1 MPVGKNRF
9 PLLDVWGG
17 PKERGRQIGAAFGER
32 IAQTLFIYKA
42 YFARPDESLLPVAAH
57 FRGVID
63 SFNPQYSAEIEGIAE
78 GAEVDP
84 LWIYAL
90 NARSELLAALSASE
104 CTVVHYSG
112 TPFVGQNWDWSEKL
126 EDLVVL
132 IRSEDERGRRFL
144 TMTEPG
150 ILAKV
155 GLNDAGFCVCLNF
168 LPTPKQTNGLPS
180 HVLLR
185 ALLDA
190 GSWAEVEETIERAG
204 TGRSLNL
211 LVASADGR
219 SINIEYEGDAARR
232 MEAGGSATT
241 HTNHYLTCDAPVD
254 AELLENSTARL
265 DRIRALTASGTP
277 RDLARLKSVLSDQ
290 EHPEHAILAP
300 YKDSDGFLGRKGT
313 VCTIAMDLSQRLM
326 HIRRGNDPDNPFHQ
340 FPVMEKETALS
351 M

>member
-1 MPVGKNRF
+1 MPASKTRF
-9 PLLDVWGG
+9 PLIDVWGR
-17 PKERGRQIGAAFGER
+17 PEERGRQIGAAFGER
-32 IAQTLFIYKA
+32 IDRMLSLYRA
-42 YFARPDESLLPVAAH
+42 YFARPDEELLPVAAH
-57 FRGVID
+57 FRGVIGAFD
-63 SFNPQYSAEIEGIAE
+63 PHYAAEIEGIAE

-84 LWIYAL
+84 LWVYAL

-104 CTVVHYSG
+104 CTVVQYTG
-112 TPFVGQNWDWSEKL
+112 TPFAGQNWDWSEKL

-168 LPTPKQTNGLPS
+168 LPTPKPTNGLPS

-190 GSWAEVEETIERAG
+190 GSWAEVEETLERAG

-211 LVASADGR
+211 LVAGADGR
-219 SINIEYEGDAARR
+219 GINIEYEGDAARR
-232 MEAGGSATT
+232 MEAGGTATT

-265 DRIRALTASGTP
+265 DRIRALTAPGSPAG
-277 RDLARLKSVLSDQ
+277 LARLKSVLSDQ
-290 EHPEHAILAP
+290 EHSEHAILAP
-300 YKDSDGFLGRKGT
+300 YRDSEGFLGRKGT
-313 VCTIAMDLSQRLM
+313 VCTIAMDLAERRM
-326 HIRRGNDPDNPFHQ
+326 HIRRGNDPANPFHQ
-340 FPVMEKETALS
+340 IPVVEKETALS